1 MLTYAT
7 GYAAIPSACRHM
19 ARHLMTPTLLVRQA
33 ELAAY
38 YGYAP
43 PVAAEPEA
51 ASSPTTPW
59 LRPDLDVGV
68 ARRLGIRPG
77 EILTLEA
84 ITQLLAGNRVDGRP
98 IPGKQRQRQGVSLSL
113 AEALGLNPER
123 LPTCEE
129 VERILRG
136 RRADGAPL
144 PEEREAALRRR
155 FFGLYGLDGR
165 DEPTPEAQAHMR
177 EGRRADG
184 TPLNTFQFRKKVG
197 EPRREVAYIDITIS
211 APKSLSLA
219 FALAATEAERAVYA
233 QVHRRALA
241 ETMRQI
247 ERLLGR
253 ARRGKA
259 GRNGADAGHIAWF
272 AFDHY
277 TARPSEADEGTTPP
291 VVTRVFQPS
300 VTGDP
305 NLHTHVIVTNLVLT
319 DERHA
324 GGLDLNALDGRVKEL
339 GALYQ
344 AILARELRA
353 AGVAVELDPN
363 TKMAQLTAVPQ
374 TLCDGFSKRTR
385 KGERAARALA
395 QERDLDWDQLHPAER
410 VRMMKQAVQDP
421 RGAKADDLGDRAS
434 WLAEAA
440 ALGWEPHSLIEPA
453 LPPPS
458 DRATR
463 LERAYAVA
471 RDLLEKTLEQQAVTE
486 LTELRL
492 AAARGLI
499 AAGIDTAADIDVLT
513 DLIRTRGL
521 RQNGVQVALL
531 PGTVRGRCGEA
542 AAFTTSLH
550 VDQEAEFTR
559 LAGAAAAEL
568 TGALPATAIA
578 AGVARFERA
587 SGLSFEAGVHGR
599 SQRAAMDRLG
609 GGGALALVIGVAGS
623 GKSTLLA
630 PLVDAWHTEGRTVY
644 GGALAWRQGKALV
657 EAGIPD
663 DRCKAL
669 ARLLRDAEAGELTLG
684 PDSVVVLDELGLVGV
699 RELLELLRLRARYG
713 FRIVAVGDERQ
724 CASISAGPT
733 IELLRQSLGH
743 DAIPEILSTVRQR
756 EEQERETTGLF
767 RQGRAAEALT
777 RKRVDGTAQLIEG
790 DEGTVAAA
798 IADLWEKRH
807 RANAHD
813 PTFSLTVSAPT
824 NAGAHALALAIRAR
838 RQGRGE
844 LTGGDWKIKTEDL
857 SGRKYE
863 LLLTVGDRVRLHAL
877 TNGRRDDGGRGPIG
891 YNGSIVTVRELDE
904 AGVRLRNDKGEEAWV
919 AWDTLRDPK
928 SGCIRLTYGDV
939 MTVHM
944 AQGITSD
951 EHIAAFPG
959 GTAGVD
965 AFLAYTAASRH
976 RSYTHMVFAAAPER
990 RRIRKRRPI
999 GDALAVDEEEI
1010 WSDIAAALVRAPEQT
1025 SAHAFLARARTVRGE
1040 AERALPTLLRP
1051 MEERVVA
1058 GRPALPLRQAF
1069 ARKRRTYLLE
1079 GWAEDVSNTLA
1090 RQGSV
1095 LQTMLERI
1103 VVPRA
1108 QKPGLERALEKSH
1121 LASRFAQ
1128 RRWLEQ
1134 LETWVGEVHIWAQRQ
1149 LQATQALLDAVTRT
1163 PLETRGPGTLPAS
1176 VPVPAGSDL
1185 DAKKGGGRVRRTPSR
1200 KRPGRGGGGIGD

>member
-7 GYAAIPSACRHM
+7 GYVAIPSACRHM

-38 YGYAP
+38 YGYGH
-43 PVAAEPEA
+43 PVAAEPGA
-51 ASSPTTPW
+51 ASALTTPW

-84 ITQLLAGNRVDGRP
+84 ITQLLAGNRADGRP
-98 IPGKQRQRQGVSLSL
+98 IPSKQRQGMSPSL
-113 AEALGLNPER
+113 AEELGLDPER
-123 LPTCEE
+123 LPTAEE

-144 PEEREAALRRR
+144 AEEREAVLRRR
-155 FFGLYGLDGR
+155 FLGLYGVSGQ
-165 DEPTPEAQAHMR
+165 DEPTPEAHTHMC

-184 TPLNTFQFRKKVG
+184 TALDAFQFRKKIG
-197 EPRREVAYIDITIS
+197 KLKRDLAYIDITIS

-219 FALAATEAERAVYA
+219 FALALTEAERAIYA
-233 QVHRRALA
+233 QVHRRTLA
-241 ETMRQI
+241 ETMGQI
-247 ERLLGR
+247 ERLLGQ

-259 GRNGADAGHIAWF
+259 GRKGADAGRIAWF

-277 TARPSEADEGTTPP
+277 TARPTTEEEKGAVRPAAAS
-291 VVTRVFQPS
+291 VAQPS
-300 VTGDP
+300 ITGDP
-305 NLHTHVIVTNLVLT
+305 QLHTHVIIPNIVLT
-319 DERHA
+319 DDRHV
-324 GGLDLNALDGRVKEL
+324 GGLDLNALNGRVKEL

-353 AGVAVELDPN
+353 AGVAVELDAD
-363 TKMAQLTAVPQ
+363 TKMARLTAVPQ
-374 TLCDGFSKRTR
+374 TLCDAFSKRTR
-385 KGERAARALA
+385 KGELAARALA
-395 QERDLDWDQLHPAER
+395 RERDLDWDQLHPDEQ
-410 VRMMKQAVQDP
+410 VRMMKQAVQDR
-421 RGAKADDLGDRAS
+421 RGARSDDLGDRAT
-434 WLAEAA
+434 WQAEAA
-440 ALGWEPHSLIEPA
+440 ALGWEPHSLIDPD
-453 LPPPS
+453 LPPPP
-458 DRATR
+458 DRGTR

-471 RDLLEKTLEQQAVTE
+471 RDLLEKPLEQQTVTE
-486 LTELRL
+486 LTQLRI

-513 DLIRTRGL
+513 DLIRARGL

-531 PGTVRGRCGEA
+531 PGTVRGRYGEA
-542 AAFTTSLH
+542 VAFTTSLH
-550 VDQEAEFTR
+550 VDQETEFMM
-559 LAGAAAAEL
+559 LAGAAAAERS
-568 TGALPATAIA
+568 GALSAAAIA

-587 SGLSFEAGVHGR
+587 RGISFRAGAHGQ

-630 PLVDAWHTEGRTVY
+630 PLVDAWHAEGRTVY
-644 GGALAWRQGKALV
+644 GGALAWRQGKALID
-657 EAGIPD
+657 AGIPD
-663 DRCKAL
+663 DNCKAL
-669 ARLLRDAEAGELTLG
+669 DALLRDAQAGELTLG

-699 RELLELLRLRARYG
+699 RELLKLLRLRARHD

-733 IELLRQSLGH
+733 IELLRQSLGN

-767 RQGRAAEALT
+767 RQGRAAEAMT
-777 RKRVDGTAQLIEG
+777 RKRADGTARLVEG
-790 DEGTVAAA
+790 DEETFAAA
-798 IADLWEKRH
+798 IADLWEKR
-807 RANAHD
+807 RAANPHD
-813 PTFSLTVSAPT
+813 PNFSLTVSAPT
-824 NAGAHALALAIRAR
+824 NAAAHALALAIRAR
-838 RQGRGE
+838 RRARGE
-844 LTGGDWKIKTEDL
+844 LTGKDWEVKTEDL

-863 LLLTVGDRVRLHAL
+863 LSVTAGDRVRLHAL
-877 TNGRRDDGGRGPIG
+877 TNGRHDDGGRGPIG
-891 YNGSIVTVRELDE
+891 FNGSIVTVCELDPV
-904 AGVRLRNDKGEEAWV
+904 GLRLRNDRGKEAWV

-976 RSYTHMVFAAAPER
+976 RHQTHMLFAAAPER

-999 GDALAVDEEEI
+999 GDALPIDEEEI

-1025 SAHAFLARARTVRGE
+1025 TAHAFLARARAVRAE
-1040 AERALPTLLRP
+1040 AKQALPVVLRP

-1058 GRPALPLRQAF
+1058 GRPALPLQQAF
-1069 ARKRRTYLLE
+1069 ARKRQVILLE
-1079 GWAEDVSNTLA
+1079 HWAMEVSSTLA
-1090 RQGSV
+1090 HQGRV
-1095 LQTMLERI
+1095 LRTMLER
-1103 VVPRA
+1103 VVAPR
-1108 QKPGLERALEKSH
+1108 PEEPVPERALSKPH
-1121 LASRFAQ
+1121 LASRFAR
-1128 RRWLEQ
+1128 RRWRERLVP
-1134 LETWVGEVHIWAQRQ
+1134 WGEEVLVWTQRQ
-1149 LQATQALLDAVTRT
+1149 LQATRALLDAVTRA
-1163 PLETRGPGTLPAS
+1163 PPEMGGPGTLSAPVA
-1176 VPVPAGSDL
+1176 VPPTSDL
-1185 DAKKGGGRVRRTPSR
+1185 GAKKREERVRRTSSR